1 MALITLKNINKKYYT
16 EGSTVEA
23 LKNVSINFRENEF
36 VSILGPSGCG
46 KTTTL
51 NILGGLDR
59 YTDGDML
66 INGKSTKQF
75 LDIDWDNYRNH
86 SVGFVFQSYNLIS
99 HQTILKNVELALTLS
114 GVSKKERKEKAK
126 KALEEVGLGD
136 SINKKPNQL
145 SGGQMQRVA
154 IARAL
159 VNDPDI
165 ILADEPTGALDTET
179 SVQIMD
185 ILKGISKN
193 KLIIMVTH
201 NPELAKEYSDRIIK
215 FKDGEVIDD
224 SNPYEPTEEDSKNTY
239 KREFKPSMSFMTA
252 LSLSFKNLMT
262 KKGRT
267 FITAFAGSIGIIGI
281 ALILSL
287 STGIN
292 NYISDVES
300 EALTSYPIQ
309 IMEQSTDFSSI
320 MESLTGLTE
329 DAQDTSGQ
337 QDGYVYSNSTIQKIV
352 NMFSSKMGKNDLSK
366 FKTYIDSHPEFQE
379 KCSNI
384 KYSYSTKLNVYSAD
398 TSKGIKQIEPSTV
411 MSDSG
416 IEAMYEQNMS
426 MYSSYMDTD
435 SMQTTME
442 ENMGLDIWSQLP
454 ENNELI
460 KKQYDIVTGRLPENY
475 NEVVV
480 MVDKNNQISDYAL
493 YSLGL
498 KDTSEISG
506 DIISSFMNGDE
517 IKTEDVKYSYDQLL
531 GLKMKLVL
539 NSDYYSYNKNTKL
552 YENKKN
558 DISHMKNIIN
568 NGLDLKVVGIIKPA
582 AGTTV
587 ISTTGGIGYKKSLM
601 EYAINNV
608 TKSDVVQKQLKNID
622 TDVTTGKKF
631 ENLTLDNIDLKKIDW
646 NKIDVSKL
654 DLSAFSNIITKMVGK
669 DVNIANLASMDIK
682 MDEMKAF
689 SALLNT
695 DQKNAIKQAY
705 IDSVT
710 STNSLETTLK
720 ALGYSDV
727 DSPSMISI
735 YPLNF
740 DSKED
745 VVKMINDYN
754 KSVDEDKQITYTDT
768 VGILMNTVTRIID
781 IVTYVLI
788 AFVAISLVVSSIMIG
803 VITYVSVLE
812 RTKEIGILRAIGASK
827 KDIRRVFNA
836 ETFIIGLVAGALGIG
851 ITLLLLIPIN
861 LILDAIL
868 SVHVAASLPVIGG
881 TVLLIISIGLTL
893 ISGLI
898 PANQAANKD
907 PVEALRTE

>member
-224 SNPYEPTEEDSKNTY
+224 SNPYEPTEEESKNTY

-337 QDGYVYSNSTIQKIV
+337 QDGYVYSNSTIQKMV

>member
-224 SNPYEPTEEDSKNTY
+224 SNPYEPTEEESKNTY

-337 QDGYVYSNSTIQKIV
+337 QDGYVYSNSTIQKMV

-669 DVNIANLASMDIK
+669 DINIANLASMDIK

-745 VVKMINDYN
+745 VVKMIDDYN

>member
-224 SNPYEPTEEDSKNTY
+224 SNPYEPTEEESKNTY